1 MKLCV
6 GTTKGIVILDPERG
20 SAPLMALAEPSA
32 VWCMAQDAADPNV
45 IYAGANGF
53 IAAGRGR
60 GALARSRDG
69 GRNWSDITP
78 SLGTDEDVWAL
89 GTPPGRPGE
98 VFVGT
103 AHARI
108 FRSSDQGQRFH
119 ECTAFQKV
127 PGRNRWTF
135 PPPPHVPHV
144 RSISFDPNQSATMY
158 VGVEEGGVFRSP
170 DLGETFTP
178 LNKGIYTDIHT
189 VVVDPANSRRLFA
202 TTGDGFYLSQDAGA
216 SWRHITEGLNRSY
229 TVPLLINGDGR
240 KTIYTAAAAG
250 PPPSWSR
257 PAGAD
262 ARFFRSDDY
271 GRSFRP
277 IVTEAGGMRSM
288 VMRLR
293 ADPAGP
299 GAFFGV
305 LNGGEVIRSDSAGEN
320 LTAIADK
327 LPPAYDLAVIA

>member
-1 MKLCV
+1 MRLCV
-6 GTTKGIVILDPERG
+6 GTSKGIVILDPARG
-20 SAPLMALAEPSA
+20 GTPVMALAEPSA
-32 VWCMAQDAADPNV
+32 IWCMAQDAGDPNV

-53 IAAGRGR
+53 MVSGRGH

-69 GRNWSDITP
+69 GRNWTDIT
-78 SLGTDEDVWAL
+78 SGLGTDEDLWAL

-98 VFVGT
+98 IFAGISR
-103 AHARI
+103 ARI
-108 FRSSDQGQRFH
+108 FRSTDQGQRFR

-127 PGRNRWTF
+127 PGRDRWTF

-144 RSISFDPNQSATMY
+144 RSISFDPNHSSTMY
-158 VGVEEGGVFRSP
+158 LGVEEGGVFRSR
-170 DLGETFTP
+170 DLGESFEP

-189 VVVDPANSRRLFA
+189 IVVDPANSRRLYA
-202 TTGDGFYLSQDAGA
+202 TTGGGFYLSEDAGT
-216 SWRHITEGLNRSY
+216 SWRHITEGLNRRY
-229 TVPLLINGDGR
+229 TVPLLVNAEGGSA
-240 KTIYTAAAAG
+240 IYTAAAAG

-262 ARFFRSDDY
+262 AQFFRSDDH

-277 IVTEAGGMRSM
+277 IVTDGGGMRSM

-293 ADPAGP
+293 DDPSSP

-305 LNGGEVIRSDSAGEN
+305 MNGGEVIRSDSAGESVA
-320 LTAIADK
+320 AITDK